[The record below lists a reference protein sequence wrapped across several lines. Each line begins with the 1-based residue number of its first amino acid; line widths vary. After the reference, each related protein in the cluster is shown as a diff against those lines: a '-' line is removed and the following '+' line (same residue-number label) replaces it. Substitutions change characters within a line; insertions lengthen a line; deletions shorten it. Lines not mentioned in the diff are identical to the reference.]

1 MRRVDG
7 GLSLF
12 APMRLAALFLT
23 LGFHLSLGFNAEA
36 ETPRIA
42 ILGFSGDSRNQS
54 IVAGAFTS
62 VTSSR
67 LVNSGKFEVVKPEV
81 TERALAA
88 GGGVGALASNS
99 AVLEF
104 GKSLGCQYV
113 VYGSVLNADVATNR
127 FSGYGVTTFKTNF
140 GLRVDFKVLN
150 VFDGRVVFSRIF
162 EESETKVNLN
172 NPDGFSA
179 SLFAEMSKR
188 AMHGLES
195 LMLVSLDRNIREGA
209 LALEKFLGDG
219 PAKPPTALNPA
230 TAGVKAAGGE
240 RTVTLKVDC
249 SVPSASV
256 EVDGVIEGVCS
267 DPISVSLGLHEIN
280 ITARHYE
287 AFKTKVRITK
297 DTVIPVELK
306 QNRVS
311 KK

>member
-7 GLSLF
+7 GLSF
-12 APMRLAALFLT
+12 FVPMRFASLFFT
-23 LGFHLSLGFNAEA
+23 LGFHLFLGFAARAES
-36 ETPRIA
+36 PKIA
-42 ILGFSGDSRNQS
+42 ILGFTGDSRNQS

-67 LVNSGKFEVVKPEV
+67 LVNSGKFEVVKPEI
-81 TERALAA
+81 TERAVAA

-99 AVLEF
+99 AVSEF

-150 VFDGRVVFSRIF
+150 VFDGRVVFSKIL
-162 EESETKVNLN
+162 EESETKVNLD
-172 NPDGFSA
+172 NPDGFSS

-188 AMHGLES
+188 AINGLES

-209 LALEKFLGDG
+209 LALEKFLGNG
-219 PAKPPTALNPA
+219 PGKPPSAPTTAA
-230 TAGVKAAGGE
+230 VKTAGGE
-240 RTVTLKVDC
+240 RTAMLKVDC

-267 DPISVSLGLHEIN
+267 DAISVSLGLHEIS
-280 ITARHYE
+280 IKARNYE
-287 AFKTKVRITK
+287 AFRTKVRITK

>member
-1 MRRVDG
+1 
-7 GLSLF
+7 
-12 APMRLAALFLT
+12 MRLVSLLFT
-23 LGFHLSLGFNAEA
+23 LGLHSFLGFVARAES
-36 ETPRIA
+36 PRIA

-67 LVNSGKFEVVKPEV
+67 LVNSGKFEVVKPEL
-81 TERALAA
+81 TERAVAA
-88 GGGVGALASNS
+88 GGGVGALASAS
-99 AVLEF
+99 AVSEF

-127 FSGYGVTTFKTNF
+127 FSGYGVTTFKTVF
-140 GLRVDFKVLN
+140 GLRVDFKILN
-150 VFDGRVVFSRIF
+150 VFDGRVVFSRIL
-162 EESETKVNLN
+162 EDSETKVNLD

-179 SLFAEMSKR
+179 ALFTEMSKR
-188 AMHGLES
+188 AVNGLES
-195 LMLVSLDRNIREGA
+195 TMLVSLERNIREGA

-219 PAKPPTALNPA
+219 PGKAQTGSASA
-230 TAGVKAAGGE
+230 AVKHVSGE
-240 RTVTLKVDC
+240 RTAVLKFDC

-267 DPISVSLGLHEIN
+267 DSISVSLGLHEIS
-280 ITARHYE
+280 ITARNYE